1 MSLPKLTSL
10 LACVALVAGFAVSRV
25 PASARATARYVPA
38 EIRVDGVTILRAST
52 SDDGSPDADAVWD
65 YQRATL
71 AYEEADAFAE
81 ARKGASV
88 VVREV
93 EGARE
98 CILQS
103 PDVADTDGK
112 QQRRNPIVEV
122 DVSYGGR
129 AKVFEARLVERKNAE
144 GRSRWS
150 LPVEEIERMF
160 SHREISRREASLLE
174 DPKRTR

>member
-1 MSLPKLTSL
+1 LFALS
-10 LACVALVAGFAVSRV
+10 AFGVALAEGRGPSAAVR
-25 PASARATARYVPA
+25 PARYVPA

-52 SDDGSPDADAVWD
+52 SDDGSADADAVWD
-65 YQRATL
+65 YQRTTL
-71 AYEEADAFAE
+71 AYEETEAFAE

-103 PDVADTDGK
+103 PDVADTDSK

-160 SHREISRREASLLE
+160 SHREISRREAAMLV